1 MSEVMV
7 KDSVPTITW
16 TAAQI
21 DLIKRTICDE
31 ASDDELQ
38 LFVYQCKRTGLD
50 PFTRQIYAIK
60 RWDSR
65 AQRKVMAVQV
75 SIDGTRLIAERSG
88 KYAGQLGPLWCG
100 DDGAWRDVW
109 LASHPPSAAKVA
121 VLRVGFQEPLWAVAT
136 YSSYVQTKPDGQP
149 VRMWQTMPDVMLAKC
164 AESLALRK
172 AFPHELSGLYTGEEM
187 GQASNGADRT
197 ENGLVG
203 SDIPAVTAG
212 VETSGIEEQTGWASW
227 PEKGRNRFWAHANEI
242 AGKDANAVMHRAFGI
257 ESMKDYSG
265 GMETVKPVFDIVA
278 YGLSKTL
285 TIQEVEQALGGPI
298 VGWPGTF
305 DAAQER
311 IQVWLANQTAEKEML
326 QVDHEREMM
335 ALQEMEEQDETEF

>member
-1 MSEVMV
+1 MTEVMV

-21 DLIKRTICDE
+21 DLIKRTICDQ

-38 LFVYQCKRTGLD
+38 LFLYQCTRTGLD
-50 PFTRQIYAIK
+50 PFARQIYAIK

-65 AQRKVMAVQV
+65 AQRQVMAVQV

-136 YSSYVQTKPDGQP
+136 YTSYVQTKRDGQP
-149 VRMWQTMPDVMLAKC
+149 VKMWQTMPDVMLAKC

-172 AFPHELSGLYTGEEM
+172 AFPQELSGLYTSEEM
-187 GQASNGADRT
+187 AQASNEDTRVSEKAEVEAIEKPSETKREDTPPKDEGPAGFSQWP
-197 ENGLVG
+197 ENKRQAFWATTHDLGFDQGL
-203 SDIPAVTAG
+203 IHAAFG
-212 VETSGIEEQTGWASW
+212 VESMNDYQGTMA
-227 PEKGRNRFWAHANEI
+227 
-242 AGKDANAVMHRAFGI
+242 DAKRTLFILKYGVTERA
-257 ESMKDYSG
+257 
-265 GMETVKPVFDIVA
+265 
-278 YGLSKTL
+278 LS
-285 TIQEVEQALGGPI
+285 IMDVQQALGHP
-298 VGWPGTF
+298 VAECQSTV
-305 DAAQER
+305 DAKAL
-311 IQVWLANQTAEKEML
+311 IDAWVEK
-326 QVDHEREMM
+326 Q
-335 ALQEMEEQDETEF
+335 AETERPVPDEEIPF